1 MSDNTAM
8 IHAAMAK
15 CLGEIGAVGK
25 NLQNKEQGYAYRALA
40 DVYRAC
46 QPVMAA
52 NGVHFAPF
60 AIHDYKCEGFDRGAG
75 KRAYH
80 VTMLVE
86 HRFYAADGSYIP
98 VVTIGEATDFS
109 DKASNKA
116 MSASAKYALVQG
128 FCLPEQDPEADGD
141 HSHPEL
147 DEFEKVWAALEAR
160 GISDPAAMR
169 AWCETTLARA
179 LPNAESLTLADLP
192 KLLEALRPAPAPAAA
207 PPAEDA
213 KTLALRLAATLGQLL
228 KLPLPT
234 GETKK
239 ATTDSNKAQMLAW
252 ANGFRPREKQVSGF
266 GQCTPSELK
275 ELIGKAIAGEMPRD
289 EAEPDWM
296 GAAAGAGAGE
306 GEADR

>member
-1 MSDNTAM
+1 MEPETKM

-15 CLGEIGAVGK
+15 CLGAIGSVGK
-25 NLQNKEQGYAYRALA
+25 NQQNKEQGYAYRALA

-60 AIHDYKCEGFDRGAG
+60 AIHDYKCDIFDRGSG

-128 FCLPEQDPEADGD
+128 FCLPEQDPEADAD
-141 HSHPEL
+141 ASHPEL
-147 DEFEKVWAALEAR
+147 DEFEKVWAALEAI
-160 GISDPAAMR
+160 GIKEPAAMR
-169 AWCETTLARA
+169 SWCETALARA
-179 LPNAESLTLADLP
+179 LPNAESLTLADIP
-192 KLLEALRPAPAPAAA
+192 KLMEAVKRQSEPAPQPKQVDIK
-207 PPAEDA
+207 E
-213 KTLALRLAATLGQLL
+213 LSLRLAAELGRLL
-228 KLPLPT
+228 PAPKLRQDASKK
-234 GETKK
+234 EINDATKS
-239 ATTDSNKAQMLAW
+239 AMLAW
-252 ANGFRPREKQVSGF
+252 TNGFRAREKQIGGF
-266 GQCTPSELK
+266 GQLTADELQ
-275 ELIGKAIAGEMPRD
+275 ELIAKAKAGEMPKPED
-289 EAEPDWM
+289 EPYWMNENAEPVGDKS
-296 GAAAGAGAGE
+296 
-306 GEADR
+306 